1 VNQVLQVL
9 APLGVEDIHMTSLM
23 MRFKYL
29 STDRSVFETLVRMTA
44 RLGALLGLASV
55 LTGCALGDG
64 ATAPKQLDLG
74 AGAFSVAAGVPIG
87 SVATPL
93 PAMPPIAVP
102 PANAASLLTE
112 TMVVWRVGD
121 QGQPQ
126 AYTTYRWV
134 APPARLVTQRIVD
147 RLSLQ
152 GAVLQQ
158 NIGGDVQQL
167 RLNLQR
173 FEQTF
178 SPDGASSQAQL
189 TLQAVLMRG
198 SEVLGQRLINIRIP
212 AATQDAPGGA
222 LALRTATDQAAEQVA
237 QWLTSLRTTI
247 KR

>member
-1 VNQVLQVL
+1 MKNRMVLTIIRL
-9 APLGVEDIHMTSLM
+9 AATLGV
-23 MRFKYL
+23 
-29 STDRSVFETLVRMTA
+29 V
-44 RLGALLGLASV
+44 SV
-55 LTGCALGDG
+55 LTACALGDR
-64 ATAPKQLDLG
+64 ATVPTQLDLG
-74 AGAFSVAAGVPIG
+74 AGGPAAA
-87 SVATPL
+87 SAL
-93 PAMPPIAVP
+93 PEMPPIAVP
-102 PANAASLLTE
+102 PANSASLLTE

-126 AYTTYRWV
+126 AFETYRWV

-158 NIGGDVQQL
+158 NIGGDVPQL

-178 SPDGASSQAQL
+178 SADGASSQAQL

-198 SEVLGQRLINIRIP
+198 AVVVGQRLINIRVP

-237 QWLTSLRTTI
+237 QWLTRLQGVKTR
-247 KR
+247 

>member
-1 VNQVLQVL
+1 MTVLMSMKKGAAALFAKRQIW
-9 APLGVEDIHMTSLM
+9 ARAAIRLGVSAW
-23 MRFKYL
+23 
-29 STDRSVFETLVRMTA
+29 VVGTLTA
-44 RLGALLGLASV
+44 CAS
-55 LTGCALGDG
+55 GNG
-64 ATAPKQLDLG
+64 ATAPRQLDLG
-74 AGAFSVAAGVPIG
+74 AGLEFTGASG
-87 SVATPL
+87 ATAVTRANM

-102 PANAASLLTE
+102 PANSASLLSE

-158 NIGGDVQQL
+158 NIGGDVPQL

-178 SPDGASSQAQL
+178 SSDGSSSQAQL
-189 TLQAVLMRG
+189 SLQAVLLRG
-198 SEVLGQRLINIRIP
+198 AEVVGQRLINIRVP
-212 AATQDAPGGA
+212 ATTQDAPGGA
-222 LALRTATDQAAEQVA
+222 AALRMATDQAAEQIA
-237 QWLTSLRTTI
+237 QWLTSLR
-247 KR
+247 

>member
-1 VNQVLQVL
+1 MG
-9 APLGVEDIHMTSLM
+9 AKDIEMKMSMM
-23 MRFKYL
+23 MRL
-29 STDRSVFETLVRMTA
+29 SVALSVVSLLTA
-44 RLGALLGLASV
+44 
-55 LTGCALGDG
+55 CALGES
-64 ATAPKQLDLG
+64 APAPKQLDLG
-74 AGAFSVAAGVPIG
+74 AGAMNGAAAGSSAASAAALP
-87 SVATPL
+87 PL
-93 PAMPPIAVP
+93 PPIAVP

-121 QGQPQ
+121 LGQPQ
-126 AYTTYRWV
+126 AYATYRWV

-158 NIGGDVQQL
+158 SMGAEVPQL

-178 SPDGASSQAQL
+178 SADGQSSQVHL

-198 SEVLGQRLINIRIP
+198 SEVVGQRLLNIRVP

-222 LALRTATDQAAEQVA
+222 LALRAATDQAAEQVA
-237 QWLTSLRTTI
+237 QWLTSLHATT

>member
-1 VNQVLQVL
+1 MKNRMVLTIIRL
-9 APLGVEDIHMTSLM
+9 AATLGV
-23 MRFKYL
+23 
-29 STDRSVFETLVRMTA
+29 V
-44 RLGALLGLASV
+44 SV
-55 LTGCALGDG
+55 LTACTLGDR
-64 ATAPKQLDLG
+64 ATVPTQLDLG
-74 AGAFSVAAGVPIG
+74 AGGPAAA
-87 SVATPL
+87 SAL
-93 PAMPPIAVP
+93 PEMPPIAVP
-102 PANAASLLTE
+102 PANSASLLTE

-126 AYTTYRWV
+126 AFETYRWV

-158 NIGGDVQQL
+158 NIGGDVPQL

-178 SPDGASSQAQL
+178 SADGASSQAQL

-198 SEVLGQRLINIRIP
+198 AVVVGQRLINIRVP

-237 QWLTSLRTTI
+237 QWLTRLQGVKSR
-247 KR
+247 

>member
-1 VNQVLQVL
+1 MKMTFVTTIRL
-9 APLGVEDIHMTSLM
+9 AVAAAI
-23 MRFKYL
+23 
-29 STDRSVFETLVRMTA
+29 V
-44 RLGALLGLASV
+44 SV
-55 LTGCALGDG
+55 LTACALGDR

-74 AGAFSVAAGVPIG
+74 AGAPAA
-87 SVATPL
+87 ATATAL
-93 PAMPPIAVP
+93 PDMPPIAVP
-102 PANAASLLTE
+102 PANSSSLLTE

-126 AYTTYRWV
+126 GYTTYRWV

-158 NIGGDVQQL
+158 NMGGEVPQL

-178 SPDGASSQAQL
+178 SIDGASSQAQL

-198 SEVLGQRLINIRIP
+198 SEVVGQRLINIRVP

-237 QWLTSLRTTI
+237 QWLTSLRGTT

>member
-9 APLGVEDIHMTSLM
+9 APQGAEDIKMKRLTMMRLCTALGVVSL
-23 MRFKYL
+23 L
-29 STDRSVFETLVRMTA
+29 TA
-44 RLGALLGLASV
+44 
-55 LTGCALGDG
+55 CALGDN
-64 ATAPKQLDLG
+64 TPAPKQLDLG
-74 AGAFSVAAGVPIG
+74 AGAMTDATAGPSAG
-87 SVATPL
+87 GATALAP
-93 PAMPPIAVP
+93 MPPIAVH

-121 QGQPQ
+121 LGQPQ
-126 AYTTYRWV
+126 AYATYRWV

-147 RLSLQ
+147 RLSMQ

-158 NIGGDVQQL
+158 SMGAEVPQL

-178 SPDGASSQAQL
+178 SVDGTSSQAQL

-198 SEVLGQRLINIRIP
+198 SEVVGQRLINIRVP

-222 LALRTATDQAAEQVA
+222 LALRAATDQAAEQVA
-237 QWLTSLRTTI
+237 QWLTSLRATT
-247 KR
+247 RR

>member
-1 VNQVLQVL
+1 LQVL
-9 APLGVEDIHMTSLM
+9 APQGAKEFEMKKMMVLTTIRVAATLGV
-23 MRFKYL
+23 
-29 STDRSVFETLVRMTA
+29 V
-44 RLGALLGLASV
+44 SV
-55 LTGCALGDG
+55 LTACALGER

-74 AGAFSVAAGVPIG
+74 AGAPTI
-87 SVATPL
+87 ATAL
-93 PAMPPIAVP
+93 PEMPPIAVP
-102 PANAASLLTE
+102 PANSASLLTE

-126 AYTTYRWV
+126 AFATYRWV

-158 NIGGDVQQL
+158 NIGGEVPQL

-178 SPDGASSQAQL
+178 SSDGASSQAQL

-198 SEVLGQRLINIRIP
+198 SVVVGQRLINIRVP

-237 QWLTSLRTTI
+237 QWLTSLQGLKTR
-247 KR
+247 

>member
-1 VNQVLQVL
+1 LQVL
-9 APLGVEDIHMTSLM
+9 APQGAEEIEMKNLTVLTMI
-23 MRFKYL
+23 RFAA
-29 STDRSVFETLVRMTA
+29 T
-44 RLGALLGLASV
+44 LGLVSM
-55 LTGCALGDG
+55 LTACALGDR
-64 ATAPKQLDLG
+64 ATAPMQLDLG
-74 AGAFSVAAGVPIG
+74 AGAPAA
-87 SVATPL
+87 ATAL
-93 PAMPPIAVP
+93 PEMPPIAVP
-102 PANAASLLTE
+102 PANSASLLTE

-126 AYTTYRWV
+126 AFATYRWV

-158 NIGGDVQQL
+158 NIGGEVPQL

-178 SPDGASSQAQL
+178 SVDGASSQAQL

-198 SEVLGQRLINIRIP
+198 AVVVGQRLINIRVP

-237 QWLTSLRTTI
+237 QWLMSLQGLKTR
-247 KR
+247 

>member
-1 VNQVLQVL
+1 MKN
-9 APLGVEDIHMTSLM
+9 
-23 MRFKYL
+23 
-29 STDRSVFETLVRMTA
+29 MTA
-44 RLGALLGLASV
+44 LTMIRLAATLGIVSV
-55 LTGCALGDG
+55 LTACALGDR

-74 AGAFSVAAGVPIG
+74 AGAPAA
-87 SVATPL
+87 ANAL
-93 PAMPPIAVP
+93 PNMPPIAVP
-102 PANAASLLTE
+102 PANSASLLTE

-126 AYTTYRWV
+126 AFATYRWV

-158 NIGGDVQQL
+158 NIGGEVPQL

-178 SPDGASSQAQL
+178 SADGASSQAQL

-198 SEVLGQRLINIRIP
+198 AEVVGQRLINIRVP

-222 LALRTATDQAAEQVA
+222 MALRTATDQAAEQVA
-237 QWLTSLRTTI
+237 QWLTSLQGLKTR
-247 KR
+247 

>member
-1 VNQVLQVL
+1 MNH
-9 APLGVEDIHMTSLM
+9 I
-23 MRFKYL
+23 MRVTPISNSTHTNNTFKL
-29 STDRSVFETLVRMTA
+29 IFSSMI
-44 RLGALLGLASV
+44 RLGAVLGIVSV
-55 LTGCALGDG
+55 LTACALSDS

-74 AGAFSVAAGVPIG
+74 AGVSAGASAGAGSAGAAT
-87 SVATPL
+87 AL
-93 PAMPPIAVP
+93 PEMPPIAVP
-102 PANAASLLTE
+102 PANSASLLTE

-126 AYTTYRWV
+126 AYSTYRWV

-158 NIGGDVQQL
+158 NIGGEVPQL

-178 SPDGASSQAQL
+178 SNDGATSQAQL

-198 SEVLGQRLINIRIP
+198 SEVVGQRLINIRVP

-222 LALRTATDQAAEQVA
+222 LALRMATDQAAEQVA
-237 QWLTSLRTTI
+237 QWLTSLRGTT

>member
-1 VNQVLQVL
+1 MKN
-9 APLGVEDIHMTSLM
+9 
-23 MRFKYL
+23 
-29 STDRSVFETLVRMTA
+29 MTA
-44 RLGALLGLASV
+44 LTMIRLAATLGIVSV
-55 LTGCALGDG
+55 LTACALGDR
-64 ATAPKQLDLG
+64 ATTPMQLDLG
-74 AGAFSVAAGVPIG
+74 AGATAPTVAN
-87 SVATPL
+87 TL
-93 PAMPPIAVP
+93 PDMPPIAVP

-112 TMVVWRVGD
+112 TMVIWRVGD

-126 AYTTYRWV
+126 AFATYRWV

-158 NIGGDVQQL
+158 NIGGEVPQL

-178 SPDGASSQAQL
+178 SADGASSQAQL

-198 SEVLGQRLINIRIP
+198 AEVVGQRLINIRVP

-222 LALRTATDQAAEQVA
+222 MALRTATDQAAEQVA
-237 QWLTSLRTTI
+237 QWLTSLQGLKTR
-247 KR
+247 

>member
-1 VNQVLQVL
+1 MRYPVRVNPVLQVL
-9 APLGVEDIHMTSLM
+9 APVGVEDIEMNILM
-23 MRFKYL
+23 MIKHFY
-29 STDRSVFETLVRMTA
+29 TDRSFIEKPVRMAVRFAT
-44 RLGALLGLASV
+44 LFGLAGV
-55 LTGCALGDG
+55 LTACAVGDG

-74 AGAFSVAAGVPIG
+74 AGAFSEATAA
-87 SVATPL
+87 ATTL

-112 TMVVWRVGD
+112 TMVVWRIGD

-178 SPDGASSQAQL
+178 SPDGATSQAQL

-198 SEVLGQRLINIRIP
+198 SKVLGQRLINIRVP
-212 AATQDAPGGA
+212 AAAQDAPGGA

-237 QWLTSLRTTI
+237 QWLTRFYSF
-247 KR
+247 

>member
-1 VNQVLQVL
+1 MMNLQMTKLKVCVLKAYVL
-9 APLGVEDIHMTSLM
+9 KACVLKACVALGVVSL
-23 MRFKYL
+23 
-29 STDRSVFETLVRMTA
+29 
-44 RLGALLGLASV
+44 LAA
-55 LTGCALGDG
+55 CASGDG
-64 ATAPKQLDLG
+64 AIAPKQLDLG
-74 AGAFSVAAGVPIG
+74 AGAMTVTGDAG
-87 SVATPL
+87 AL
-93 PAMPPIAVP
+93 PQMPPIAVP
-102 PANAASLLTE
+102 PANSASLLTE

-158 NIGGDVQQL
+158 TMGGDVPQL

-178 SPDGASSQAQL
+178 SPDGHSSQAQL

-198 SEVLGQRLINIRIP
+198 SEVLGQRLINVRVP
-212 AATQDAPGGA
+212 ATTQDAPGGA
-222 LALRTATDQAAEQVA
+222 LALRAATDQAAEQVA
-237 QWLTSLRTTI
+237 QWLTSMRATT

>member
-1 VNQVLQVL
+1 MKNLTGL
-9 APLGVEDIHMTSLM
+9 TMI
-23 MRFKYL
+23 RFAA
-29 STDRSVFETLVRMTA
+29 T
-44 RLGALLGLASV
+44 LGLVSM
-55 LTGCALGDG
+55 LTACALGDR
-64 ATAPKQLDLG
+64 ATAPMQLDLG
-74 AGAFSVAAGVPIG
+74 AGAPAA
-87 SVATPL
+87 ATAL
-93 PAMPPIAVP
+93 PEMPPIAVP
-102 PANAASLLTE
+102 PANSASLLTE

-126 AYTTYRWV
+126 AFATYRWV

-158 NIGGDVQQL
+158 NIGGEVPQL

-178 SPDGASSQAQL
+178 SADGASSQAQL

-198 SEVLGQRLINIRIP
+198 AVVVGQRLINIRVP

-237 QWLTSLRTTI
+237 QWLMSLQGLKTR
-247 KR
+247 

>member
-1 VNQVLQVL
+1 MTVLMSMKKGAAALFAKHQTWARAAVR
-9 APLGVEDIHMTSLM
+9 LGVSAW
-23 MRFKYL
+23 
-29 STDRSVFETLVRMTA
+29 VVGTLTA
-44 RLGALLGLASV
+44 CAS
-55 LTGCALGDG
+55 GNG
-64 ATAPKQLDLG
+64 ATAPRQLDLG
-74 AGAFSVAAGVPIG
+74 AGLEFSGASG
-87 SVATPL
+87 ATTVTTTNM

-102 PANAASLLTE
+102 PANSASLLSE

-158 NIGGDVQQL
+158 NIGGDVPQL

-178 SPDGASSQAQL
+178 SSDGSSSQAQL
-189 TLQAVLMRG
+189 SLQAVLLRG
-198 SEVLGQRLINIRIP
+198 AEVVGQRLINIRVP
-212 AATQDAPGGA
+212 ATTQDAPGGA
-222 LALRTATDQAAEQVA
+222 AALRMATDQAAEQIA
-237 QWLTSLRTTI
+237 QWLTSVRSNS

>member
-1 VNQVLQVL
+1 MTVLMTLTELLKVTRL
-9 APLGVEDIHMTSLM
+9 RAAVRLRTAVRLSAAVGV
-23 MRFKYL
+23 
-29 STDRSVFETLVRMTA
+29 V
-44 RLGALLGLASV
+44 SV
-55 LTGCALGDG
+55 LTACAMGES
-64 ATAPKQLDLG
+64 AIAPKQLDLG
-74 AGAFSVAAGVPIG
+74 AGASMDANAAT
-87 SVATPL
+87 ANTL
-93 PAMPPIAVP
+93 PPMPPIAVL
-102 PANAASLLTE
+102 PANSASLLTE

-158 NIGGDVQQL
+158 NIGGDAPQL

-178 SPDGASSQAQL
+178 SPDGSSSQAQL

-198 SEVLGQRLINIRIP
+198 SEVLGQRLINIRVP

-237 QWLTSLRTTI
+237 QWLTSMRSTT

>member
-1 VNQVLQVL
+1 
-9 APLGVEDIHMTSLM
+9 G
-23 MRFKYL
+23 
-29 STDRSVFETLVRMTA
+29 
-44 RLGALLGLASV
+44 
-55 LTGCALGDG
+55 
-64 ATAPKQLDLG
+64 
-74 AGAFSVAAGVPIG
+74 
-87 SVATPL
+87 
-93 PAMPPIAVP
+93 
-102 PANAASLLTE
+102 
-112 TMVVWRVGD
+112 
-121 QGQPQ
+121 
-126 AYTTYRWV
+126 YTTYRWV

-158 NIGGDVQQL
+158 SIGGEVPQL

-178 SPDGASSQAQL
+178 STDGATSQAQL

-198 SEVLGQRLINIRIP
+198 SEVVGQRLINIRVP

-237 QWLTSLRTTI
+237 QWLTSLRGTT

>member
-1 VNQVLQVL
+1 MTLLMSMKMGAAALFTKRQTW
-9 APLGVEDIHMTSLM
+9 AHAAIRLGVSAW
-23 MRFKYL
+23 
-29 STDRSVFETLVRMTA
+29 VVGTLTA
-44 RLGALLGLASV
+44 CAS
-55 LTGCALGDG
+55 GNG
-64 ATAPKQLDLG
+64 ATAPRQLDLG
-74 AGAFSVAAGVPIG
+74 AGLEFSGGTLTTANV
-87 SVATPL
+87 

-102 PANAASLLTE
+102 PANSASLLSE

-158 NIGGDVQQL
+158 SIGGDVPQL

-178 SPDGASSQAQL
+178 SSDGSSSQAQL
-189 TLQAVLMRG
+189 SLQAVLLRG
-198 SEVLGQRLINIRIP
+198 AEVVGQRLINIRVP
-212 AATQDAPGGA
+212 ATTQDAPGGA
-222 LALRTATDQAAEQVA
+222 VALRIATDQAAEQIA
-237 QWLTSLRTTI
+237 QWLTNVRSTS

>member
-1 VNQVLQVL
+1 LQVL
-9 APLGVEDIHMTSLM
+9 APQGAEEIEMKNLTVLTMI
-23 MRFKYL
+23 RFAA
-29 STDRSVFETLVRMTA
+29 T
-44 RLGALLGLASV
+44 LGLVSM
-55 LTGCALGDG
+55 LTACALGDR
-64 ATAPKQLDLG
+64 ATAPMQLDLG
-74 AGAFSVAAGVPIG
+74 AGAPAA
-87 SVATPL
+87 ATAL
-93 PAMPPIAVP
+93 PEMPPIAVP
-102 PANAASLLTE
+102 PANSASLLTE

-126 AYTTYRWV
+126 AFATYRWV

-158 NIGGDVQQL
+158 NIGGEVPQL

-178 SPDGASSQAQL
+178 SVDGASSQAQL

-198 SEVLGQRLINIRIP
+198 AVVVGQRLINIRVP

-237 QWLTSLRTTI
+237 QWLMSLQELKAR
-247 KR
+247 

>member
-1 VNQVLQVL
+1 
-9 APLGVEDIHMTSLM
+9 MT
-23 MRFKYL
+23 
-29 STDRSVFETLVRMTA
+29 T
-44 RLGALLGLASV
+44 V
-55 LTGCALGDG
+55 LTNVETNVMTKVLTNALTKLKVSAALAAVSLLTACAGGEG
-64 ATAPKQLDLG
+64 AIAPKQLDLG
-74 AGAFSVAAGVPIG
+74 AGAHTDALAGSSSAG
-87 SVATPL
+87 ASSL
-93 PAMPPIAVP
+93 PQMPPIAVP
-102 PANAASLLTE
+102 AANAASLLTE

-158 NIGGDVQQL
+158 NIGGDVPQL

-178 SPDGASSQAQL
+178 SPDGSSSQAQL

-198 SEVLGQRLINIRIP
+198 SEVLGQRLINIRVP

-222 LALRTATDQAAEQVA
+222 LALRAATEQAAEQLA
-237 QWLTSLRTTI
+237 QWLTSLRATT

>member
-1 VNQVLQVL
+1 MKN
-9 APLGVEDIHMTSLM
+9 MT
-23 MRFKYL
+23 
-29 STDRSVFETLVRMTA
+29 
-44 RLGALLGLASV
+44 V
-55 LTGCALGDG
+55 LTMIRFAATVGIVGMLSACALGDR
-64 ATAPKQLDLG
+64 ATAPKPLDLG
-74 AGAFSVAAGVPIG
+74 AGAAVAA
-87 SVATPL
+87 TTL
-93 PAMPPIAVP
+93 PEMPPIAVP

-126 AYTTYRWV
+126 AFATYRWV

-158 NIGGDVQQL
+158 NIGGEVPQL

-178 SPDGASSQAQL
+178 SADGASSQAQL

-198 SEVLGQRLINIRIP
+198 SVVVGQRLINIRVP

-237 QWLTSLRTTI
+237 QWLMSLQGLKTR
-247 KR
+247 

>member
-1 VNQVLQVL
+1 MMIVQMFKRVSGDCSAVVSRGRTALRVGVLC
-9 APLGVEDIHMTSLM
+9 
-23 MRFKYL
+23 
-29 STDRSVFETLVRMTA
+29 
-44 RLGALLGLASV
+44 GLASV
-55 LTGCALGDG
+55 LTACAVGER

-74 AGAFSVAAGVPIG
+74 AGAFSQATGAAAASGAAGG
-87 SVATPL
+87 SSAASATTSL
-93 PAMPPIAVP
+93 PPMPPIAVP
-102 PANAASLLTE
+102 PANSAALLTE

-126 AYTTYRWV
+126 AYTTYQWV

-158 NIGGDVQQL
+158 TMGGDVPQL

-198 SEVLGQRLINIRIP
+198 SEVLGQRLINIRVP
-212 AATQDAPGGA
+212 ATTQDAPGGA

-237 QWLTSLRTTI
+237 QWLTSVRTTA

>member
-1 VNQVLQVL
+1 MSQVLQVL
-9 APLGVEDIHMTSLM
+9 APLGAEDTKMKTLM
-23 MRFKYL
+23 M
-29 STDRSVFETLVRMTA
+29 V
-44 RLGALLGLASV
+44 RLGAALGVVSLLTA
-55 LTGCALGDG
+55 CALGNS
-64 ATAPKQLDLG
+64 APAPRQLDLG
-74 AGAFSVAAGVPIG
+74 AGAMISASAGTSAGGATALVP
-87 SVATPL
+87 
-93 PAMPPIAVP
+93 MPPIAVP

-126 AYTTYRWV
+126 AYVTYRWV
-134 APPARLVTQRIVD
+134 APPARLVAQRIVD

-158 NIGGDVQQL
+158 SMGVDVPQL

-178 SPDGASSQAQL
+178 SVDGTSSQAQL

-198 SEVLGQRLINIRIP
+198 SEVVGQRLIDIRVP

-222 LALRTATDQAAEQVA
+222 LALRVATDQAAEQVA
-237 QWLTSLRTTI
+237 QWLTSLRATT
-247 KR
+247 RR

>member
-1 VNQVLQVL
+1 MMTVLTNVMTNVL
-9 APLGVEDIHMTSLM
+9 TKVLTNALT
-23 MRFKYL
+23 
-29 STDRSVFETLVRMTA
+29 TLKVSA
-44 RLGALLGLASV
+44 ALVAASV
-55 LTGCALGDG
+55 LTACAGGEG
-64 ATAPKQLDLG
+64 AIAPKQLDLG
-74 AGAFSVAAGVPIG
+74 AGAPTEGLATGASGTG
-87 SVATPL
+87 SSL
-93 PAMPPIAVP
+93 PQMPPIAVP
-102 PANAASLLTE
+102 AANSASLLTE

-158 NIGGDVQQL
+158 NIGGDVPQL

-178 SPDGASSQAQL
+178 SPDGSSSQAQL

-198 SEVLGQRLINIRIP
+198 SEVLGQRLINIRVP

-222 LALRTATDQAAEQVA
+222 LALRVATEQAAEQLA
-237 QWLTSLRTTI
+237 QWLTSLRATT

>member
-1 VNQVLQVL
+1 MTPIIHATQTHPTRQMSFSSMIRLVTL
-9 APLGVEDIHMTSLM
+9 LGV
-23 MRFKYL
+23 
-29 STDRSVFETLVRMTA
+29 V
-44 RLGALLGLASV
+44 SV
-55 LTGCALGDG
+55 LTACALGDH
-64 ATAPKQLDLG
+64 AAAPKQLDLG
-74 AGAFSVAAGVPIG
+74 AGSSAGASLGASVGAGGAA
-87 SVATPL
+87 AAAAL
-93 PAMPPIAVP
+93 PEMPPIAVP
-102 PANAASLLTE
+102 PANSASLLTE

-126 AYTTYRWV
+126 GYTTYRWV

-158 NIGGDVQQL
+158 NIGGDIPQL

-178 SPDGASSQAQL
+178 SIDGATSQAQL
-189 TLQAVLMRG
+189 TLQAVFMRG
-198 SEVLGQRLINIRIP
+198 SEVVGQRLINIRVP

-237 QWLTSLRTTI
+237 QWLTSVRGSKT
-247 KR
+247 R

>member
-1 VNQVLQVL
+1 MKN
-9 APLGVEDIHMTSLM
+9 
-23 MRFKYL
+23 
-29 STDRSVFETLVRMTA
+29 MTA
-44 RLGALLGLASV
+44 LTMIRLAATLGIVSV
-55 LTGCALGDG
+55 LTACALGDR
-64 ATAPKQLDLG
+64 ATTPMQLDLG
-74 AGAFSVAAGVPIG
+74 AGAPAPAVANA
-87 SVATPL
+87 L
-93 PAMPPIAVP
+93 PDMPPIAVP

-126 AYTTYRWV
+126 AFATYRWV

-158 NIGGDVQQL
+158 NIGGEVPQL

-178 SPDGASSQAQL
+178 SADGASSQAQL

-198 SEVLGQRLINIRIP
+198 AEVVGQRLINIRVP

-222 LALRTATDQAAEQVA
+222 MALRTATDQAAEQVA
-237 QWLTSLRTTI
+237 QWLTSLQGLKPR
-247 KR
+247 

>member
-1 VNQVLQVL
+1 MKN
-9 APLGVEDIHMTSLM
+9 
-23 MRFKYL
+23 
-29 STDRSVFETLVRMTA
+29 MTA
-44 RLGALLGLASV
+44 LTMIRLAATLGIISV
-55 LTGCALGDG
+55 LTACALGDR

-74 AGAFSVAAGVPIG
+74 AGAPAA
-87 SVATPL
+87 ANAL
-93 PAMPPIAVP
+93 PNMPPIAVP
-102 PANAASLLTE
+102 PANSASLLTE

-126 AYTTYRWV
+126 AFATYRWV

-158 NIGGDVQQL
+158 NIGGEVPQL

-178 SPDGASSQAQL
+178 SADGASSQAQL

-198 SEVLGQRLINIRIP
+198 AEVVGQRLINIRVP

-222 LALRTATDQAAEQVA
+222 MALRTATDQAAEQVA
-237 QWLTSLRTTI
+237 QWLTSLQGLKTR
-247 KR
+247 

>member
-1 VNQVLQVL
+1 MTVLMSMKKGAAALFAKRQIW
-9 APLGVEDIHMTSLM
+9 ARAAIRLGVSAW
-23 MRFKYL
+23 
-29 STDRSVFETLVRMTA
+29 VVGTLTA
-44 RLGALLGLASV
+44 CAS
-55 LTGCALGDG
+55 GNG
-64 ATAPKQLDLG
+64 ATAPRQLDLG
-74 AGAFSVAAGVPIG
+74 AGLEFSGASETTANM
-87 SVATPL
+87 

-102 PANAASLLTE
+102 PANSASLLSE

-158 NIGGDVQQL
+158 NIGGEVPQL

-178 SPDGASSQAQL
+178 STDGISSQAQL
-189 TLQAVLMRG
+189 SLQAVLLRG
-198 SEVLGQRLINIRIP
+198 AKVVGQRLINIRVP
-212 AATQDAPGGA
+212 ATTQDAPGGA
-222 LALRTATDQAAEQVA
+222 AALRMATDQAAEQIA
-237 QWLTSLRTTI
+237 QWLTSLR
-247 KR
+247 

>member
-1 VNQVLQVL
+1 MNMTFVTTTRL
-9 APLGVEDIHMTSLM
+9 AVAAAVVSL
-23 MRFKYL
+23 L
-29 STDRSVFETLVRMTA
+29 TA
-44 RLGALLGLASV
+44 
-55 LTGCALGDG
+55 CALGDS

-74 AGAFSVAAGVPIG
+74 AGAPAA
-87 SVATPL
+87 ATAL
-93 PAMPPIAVP
+93 PEMPPIAVP
-102 PANAASLLTE
+102 PANSSSLLTE

-126 AYTTYRWV
+126 GYTTYRWV

-158 NIGGDVQQL
+158 NIGGEVPQL

-178 SPDGASSQAQL
+178 STDGASSQAQL

-198 SEVLGQRLINIRIP
+198 SEVVGQRLINIRVP

-237 QWLTSLRTTI
+237 QWLTSLRGTT